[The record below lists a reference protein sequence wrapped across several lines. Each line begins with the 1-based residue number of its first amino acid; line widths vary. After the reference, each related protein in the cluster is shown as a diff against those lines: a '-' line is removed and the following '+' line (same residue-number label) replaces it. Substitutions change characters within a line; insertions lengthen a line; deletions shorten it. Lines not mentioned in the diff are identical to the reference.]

1 MKLLKKK
8 IVLVVLLA
16 SVFNLLFGIERAR
29 DLGIEFFGTN
39 GINNA
44 ITDVEGVT
52 VGYATI
58 IKDLDDGKAV
68 RTGVTAIFPRGY
80 DSFENPVFA
89 NYFCLNGNG
98 EMTGTQ
104 WLKESGFLQGPI
116 MVTNTKSVG
125 MVYNSLLKWSAEHG
139 YEADLPVVTETWDG
153 RLNDIDG
160 LHVEEQHVFEALD
173 NAQSG
178 PIKEGNVGSG
188 TGMVSHRF
196 KGGIGTASRIV
207 TIKEKNYTVGIWVQA
222 NHGLRHQ
229 LLIQGKSFGR
239 WLPENMEK
247 YKELGSI
254 IIIIATDAPLL
265 PSQLERLAKRATLGL
280 ARTGSVAG
288 NSSGDIFLAFST
300 ANSEVFQ
307 APDLMTVKA
316 LKNDDMDPLFEATV
330 EGTEEAIINALIAAK
345 TMKGNK
351 GHVFHELDK
360 ELVKKIFKKE
370 KLHDSL

>member
-1 MKLLKKK
+1 
-8 IVLVVLLA
+8 
-16 SVFNLLFGIERAR
+16 
-29 DLGIEFFGTN
+29 
-39 GINNA
+39 
-44 ITDVEGVT
+44 
-52 VGYATI
+52 
-58 IKDLDDGKAV
+58 
-68 RTGVTAIFPRGY
+68 
-80 DSFENPVFA
+80 
-89 NYFCLNGNG
+89 
-98 EMTGTQ
+98 
-104 WLKESGFLQGPI
+104 
-116 MVTNTKSVG
+116 

-351 GHVFHELDK
+351 GHVFYELDK

-370 KLHDSL
+370 KSHDSL